1 MVECNLAK
9 VDVEGSSPFARLET
23 NMRFYPTYNY
33 ILVAKEIPV
42 QNDSGIIRPESS
54 EQKLFVAWLLKW
66 GQVFGLV
73 EKYA

>member
-1 MVECNLAK
+1 
-9 VDVEGSSPFARLET
+9 
-23 NMRFYPTYNY
+23 MRFYPTYNY